1 MRKMK
6 IGFQNADQGG
16 MCRIQINIKQN
27 FHHHHT
33 VHIIESL
40 VMWELRHHHIR
51 FHFHFSSSFTTKI
64 YIYSEF
70 GNSSYN
76 IYTHIQ
82 KRRA

>member
-1 MRKMK
+1 MK

-51 FHFHFSSSFTTKI
+51 FHFHFSSSFTTKFI
-64 YIYSEF
+64 YTEF

-76 IYTHIQ
+76 IQHIHIYTHT
-82 KRRA
+82 K